1 MNSFEYLP
9 VVIQQRHEE
18 LLKLAEQTRQLNNA
32 YSSRPRKLTA
42 AARVLLLL
50 GHELS
55 AIGYSLQLQ
64 FGEQTETNMALRRE
78 SNVGGC
84 E

>member
-9 VVIQQRHEE
+9 IVIKQHQEE
-18 LLKLAEQTRQLNNA
+18 LRKLAEQTRQLNTA
-32 YSSRPRKLTA
+32 YSSRPRKQA
-42 AARVLLLL
+42 AGAHVLALI

-55 AIGYSLQLQ
+55 AIGYSLQVQ
-64 FGEQTETNMALRRE
+64 FGEQTEANMALRRE

-84 E
+84 D

>member
-9 VVIQQRHEE
+9 IVIKQRQEE
-18 LLKLAEQTRQLNNA
+18 LQKLADQTRQLNAA
-32 YSSRPRKLTA
+32 YSSRPRNQA
-42 AARVLLLL
+42 MGARVLALL

-64 FGEQTETNMALRRE
+64 FGEQSEANMALRRE
-78 SNVGGC
+78 SNAGGC
-84 E
+84 D